1 MADKVSVTLLAD
13 APGNTPLDPDEAA
26 GLIPRHIRTLGELN
40 EWEQANL
47 LEGRRWMERQWPR
60 KDVLTEVFLRA
71 LHKRMFDKTWRWAGT
86 YRTTGKNI
94 GVDARS
100 IAVEVHKL
108 LQDARY
114 WLEERTWPSVD
125 EAAAR
130 LHHRLV
136 WIHPF
141 PNGNGRHARFMT
153 DALLLKE
160 GFAPFTWGASSMTA
174 DLEQQG
180 GARDRYLSALRAADM
195 RDFAPLL
202 AFVRS

>member
-1 MADKVSVTLLAD
+1 VADKVSALEVPD
-13 APGNTPLDPDEAA
+13 VPGSTALDPDEAA
-26 GLIPRHIRTLGELN
+26 GLIPRHIRTMGELN

-47 LEGRRWMERQWPR
+47 LEGRRWLERQWPR
-60 KDVLTEVFLRA
+60 KDVLTEHFLRA

-94 GVDARS
+94 GVDAGS

-108 LQDARY
+108 LQDVRY
-114 WLEERTWPSVD
+114 WLAERTWPTLD
-125 EAAAR
+125 ETAAR
-130 LHHRLV
+130 FHHRLV

-141 PNGNGRHARFMT
+141 PNGNGRHARFIT
-153 DALLLKE
+153 DALLLKAGAE
-160 GFAPFTWGASSMTA
+160 PFTWGAATTHA
-174 DLEQQG
+174 DVEQPG
-180 GARDRYLSALRAADM
+180 GARDRYLAALRAADA

>member
-1 MADKVSVTLLAD
+1 VSVAQLAD
-13 APGNTPLDPDEAA
+13 AAGNTPLDPDEAA

-60 KDVLTEVFLRA
+60 KDVLTENFLRA

-94 GVDARS
+94 GVDAREV
-100 IAVEVHKL
+100 AVEVHKL
-108 LQDARY
+108 LQDVRY
-114 WLEERTWPSVD
+114 WLDEKTWANTD
-125 EAAAR
+125 ETAAR
-130 LHHRLV
+130 FHHRLV

-141 PNGNGRHARFMT
+141 PNGNGRHARFIT
-153 DALLLKE
+153 DALLLKQ
-160 GFAPFTWGASSMTA
+160 GATPFSWGAATMAA
-174 DLEQQG
+174 DVEQQG
-180 GARDRYLSALRAADM
+180 GARDRYLAALRAADS

>member
-1 MADKVSVTLLAD
+1 MAIEVAAVDS
-13 APGNTPLDPDEAA
+13 PGNTPLDPDEAA

-60 KDVLTEVFLRA
+60 KDVLTESFLRT
-71 LHKRMFDKTWRWAGT
+71 LHKRMFDQTWRWAGT
-86 YRTTGKNI
+86 FRKTGKNI
-94 GVDARS
+94 GVDARDV
-100 IAVEVHKL
+100 AVEVNKL
-108 LQDARY
+108 LQDTRY
-114 WLEERTWPSVD
+114 WLENATWPTVD

-130 LHHRLV
+130 FHHRLV

-141 PNGNGRHARFMT
+141 PNGNGRHARFIT
-153 DALLLKE
+153 DALLLKN
-160 GFAPFTWGASSMTA
+160 GAAPFSWGASQSNA
-174 DLEQQG
+174 DLEHAG
-180 GARDRYLSALRAADM
+180 TARDRYLTALRAADT